1 MANIHFRVW
10 GNVITVIVQNI
21 ALDTDALQLQ
31 VAVVMQYNHVKR
43 QTLAVFIVTSNPY
56 HPSRVPLFLPFQK
69 GLAKSNIE
77 VLNIVYSF
85 RKRLLCLLPTLRC
98 LKLKRKKR

>member
-1 MANIHFRVW
+1 LANIHFRVW

-21 ALDTDALQLQ
+21 ALDTDALQFQ

-56 HPSRVPLFLPFQK
+56 HPFASSPLSSFSK
-69 GLAKSNIE
+69 GLG
-77 VLNIVYSF
+77 
-85 RKRLLCLLPTLRC
+85 
-98 LKLKRKKR
+98 